1 VANHK
6 SAMKRIKQTVVRTER
21 NKALRTRYKNIVK
34 SVIQATNK
42 EEAQAAFKVAN
53 REIHRL
59 VTKGLLKKETA
70 SRKVSRLSAFVKKI
84 EA

>member
-1 VANHK
+1 
-6 SAMKRIKQTVVRTER
+6 MKRIKQTVVRTER